1 MAKMTLKPPART
13 AEEFIKAANQEV
25 EISYPWD
32 KPQVREDVI
41 KSVNLRLTEP
51 VLLKLQYLSE
61 KTRKSQQ
68 ALIREAL
75 IPYLDALLDEL

>member
-1 MAKMTLKPPART
+1 MAKMTLKPPTRT
-13 AEEFIKAANQEV
+13 AEEFIKAANQATELA
-25 EISYPWD
+25 YPWD
-32 KPQVREDVI
+32 QPQAREDVI

-51 VLLKLQYLSE
+51 LLLKLQYLSK

-75 IPYLDALLDEL
+75 IPYLDSLLNEV